1 MRKRGGMER
10 KKSYSLTLW
19 KISNEIGGVREIGRR
34 GGRGLGGRGIRVYN
48 PYRVR

>member
-10 KKSYSLTLW
+10 KKSSLTLW
-19 KISNEIGGVREIGRR
+19 KISNQIGGVREIGRR
-34 GGRGLGGRGIRVYN
+34 GERGLGGRGIRVYN